1 MTEETELFFTAH
13 QEQYTSDSELQMID
27 EVEIEN
33 NLILVSTHGRILVF
47 DNQGFYVGMS
57 YNRFESKSKRHLKII
72 EESN

>member
-1 MTEETELFFTAH
+1 
-13 QEQYTSDSELQMID
+13 MID